1 MGLDTTAGTR
11 GLNTLQP
18 LPVFHLL
25 YFSEGDLVSQ
35 HPLKL
40 LSFSRLCKK
49 AKTARTGHVTQPD
62 LLTINMTAGRGV
74 CLRMWIMEKRGGH
87 CPSLEATNRV
97 LGKDREPYAS
107 ASRIQTRNEKI
118 SRWTDLRPRGTPP
131 PRTGLLFKATVLP
144 LAALWGHLEEKSSVE
159 FS

>member
-18 LPVFHLL
+18 FPVFHLL
-25 YFSEGDLVSQ
+25 YFSEADFVFQ
-35 HPLKL
+35 HPLTL
-40 LSFSRLCKK
+40 LSFSRLCKE

-62 LLTINMTAGRGV
+62 LLTINMTAGSGV

-97 LGKDREPYAS
+97 LGKDREPYAL
-107 ASRIQTRNEKI
+107 ASHIQTRNEKM
-118 SRWTDLRPRGTPP
+118 SCWNDLRPQGSPSTHPHHTTPQVCYSRP
-131 PRTGLLFKATVLP
+131 QFCL
-144 LAALWGHLEEKSSVE
+144 
-159 FS
+159 